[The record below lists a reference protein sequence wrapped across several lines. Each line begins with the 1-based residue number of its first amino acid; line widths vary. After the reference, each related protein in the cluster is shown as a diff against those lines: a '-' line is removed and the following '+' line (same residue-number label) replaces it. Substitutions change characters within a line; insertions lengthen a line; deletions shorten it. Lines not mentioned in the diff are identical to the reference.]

1 MSYKREGP
9 SREEIFRS
17 LPVPG
22 ALRIMILPAVVSQLI
37 VLIYNMADTFYVG
50 QTANPYMVAGTS
62 LILPV
67 FNISICLAGLAGVGG
82 GSLVSRLLGR
92 GREDEARR
100 VAVFS
105 IYLGLAAAALFSLL
119 TAVFMRPL
127 LGLLGAG
134 GSNYEYA
141 RQYAL
146 CVIVAGGVPTVLS
159 NVLTN
164 LLRSIGRST
173 AAGFGIVLG
182 GVLNIALDPL
192 FMFVLLPEGLEVLGA
207 PWAAI

>member
-1 MSYKREGP
+1 
-9 SREEIFRS
+9 
-17 LPVPG
+17 
-22 ALRIMILPAVVSQLI
+22 
-37 VLIYNMADTFYVG
+37 MADTFYVG
-50 QTANPYMVAGTS
+50 QTHNLYMVGATS

-67 FNISICLAGLAGVGG
+67 FNISIASRASRASAGLAG
-82 GSLVSRLLGR
+82 SRLLGQ

-100 VAVFS
+100 VSTFS
-105 IYLGLAAAALFSLL
+105 LYLGLAISALFALVMG
-119 TAVFMRPL
+119 VFMRPIL
-127 LGLLGAG
+127 DVLGAG
-134 GSNYEYA
+134 DNTFEYA

-159 NVLTN
+159 NVLSN

-192 FMFVLLPEGLEVLGA
+192 FMFVLLPDGQE
-207 PWAAI
+207 